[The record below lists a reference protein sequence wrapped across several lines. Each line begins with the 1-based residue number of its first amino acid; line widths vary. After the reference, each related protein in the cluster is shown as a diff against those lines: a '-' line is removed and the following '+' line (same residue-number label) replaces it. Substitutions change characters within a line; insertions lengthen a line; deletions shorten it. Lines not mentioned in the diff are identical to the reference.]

1 MGNSLSSC
9 CESGTVGPTLDD
21 RFSGK
26 RVLITGATSGIG
38 LLLAKRLA
46 ESGANVVGW
55 GRNETAMEKIKAEA
69 SEKDWKL
76 HMMKCDVSRKEE
88 ISKSANKVL
97 ALLGGVDILVNNAGV
112 SSGGKWITDLSDKEI
127 TQTMDINLL
136 SHFWTVRAFLPG
148 MMERDSGH
156 IVTVSSV
163 AGIMGVAG
171 LSDYCASKF
180 GSYGL
185 TEALRFELTKIK
197 SKVGTT
203 LVCPSYIDNGMGKEA
218 TVKCSTLFPLINEE
232 YVVQRI
238 MGAIVR
244 KQALVILPTTIKT
257 TWLARAV
264 YPVSL
269 YDRVVKAWA
278 NV

>member
-112 SSGGKWITDLSDKEI
+112 MNCPFTLSKDGYELQFA
-127 TQTMDINLL
+127 TNHL
-136 SHFWTVRAFLPG
+136 
-148 MMERDSGH
+148 GH
-156 IVTVSSV
+156 Y
-163 AGIMGVAG
+163 
-171 LSDYCASKF
+171 L
-180 GSYGL
+180 
-185 TEALRFELTKIK
+185 LTKLLLK
-197 SKVGTT
+197 
-203 LVCPSYIDNGMGKEA
+203 
-218 TVKCSTLFPLINEE
+218 
-232 YVVQRI
+232 
-238 MGAIVR
+238 
-244 KQALVILPTTIKT
+244 
-257 TWLARAV
+257 
-264 YPVSL
+264 
-269 YDRVVKAWA
+269 
-278 NV
+278 